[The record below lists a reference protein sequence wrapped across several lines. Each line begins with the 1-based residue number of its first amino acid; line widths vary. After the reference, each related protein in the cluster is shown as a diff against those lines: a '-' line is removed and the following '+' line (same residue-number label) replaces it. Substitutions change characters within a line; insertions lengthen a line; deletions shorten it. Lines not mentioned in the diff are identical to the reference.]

1 MPTNRQDRIQ
11 YANRVIARDPY
22 ISKRQL
28 QKAVKGKFGIGLSDT
43 SRRDLIRPAK
53 RVEFTRR
60 ARQIEAKVVKPRLK
74 TKRQDRYDYLKKN
87 GFDHGEALRF
97 SRIRNAKKNFAIK
110 EMIEQRQELLARF
123 IEKAGVCGWGISKQR
138 REWAN
143 TISRWYERNHLV
155 TKKGKASPWDWYN
168 KASDS
173 LPPELQDEYPR
184 PHSRKR
190 QDLPTIKKIDRSRW
204 IHNLRDL
211 IERDYLSANPNAKRR
226 AEWRRQIKL
235 HQEALKGR

>member
-1 MPTNRQDRIQ
+1 MPANRQERIQ
-11 YANRVIARDPY
+11 YADRVITRDPY

-28 QKAVKGKFGIGLSDT
+28 QRAVKDKFGVGLSDT

-53 RVEFTRR
+53 QAEFTRR

-97 SRIRNAKKNFAIK
+97 SRIRNVKKNYAIK

-123 IEKAGVCGWGISKQR
+123 VKKAGERGWGISMQR
-138 REWAN
+138 WEWAN
-143 TISRWYERNHLV
+143 TIRKWYESNHLL
-155 TKKGKASPWDWYN
+155 TKKRNPSPWDWYT

-173 LPPELQDEYPR
+173 LPPELQDETPR
-184 PHSRKR
+184 LHKRKT

-204 IHNLRDL
+204 INQLRQR
-211 IERDYLSANPNAKRR
+211 IAVEPNPKRR
-226 AEWRRQIKL
+226 AEFRDQIKR

>member
-1 MPTNRQDRIQ
+1 MPANRLERIQ
-11 YANRVIARDPY
+11 YADRVIARDPY

-28 QKAVKGKFGIGLSDT
+28 QRAVKDKFGVGLSDT

-53 RVEFTRR
+53 QAEFTRR

-97 SRIRNAKKNFAIK
+97 SRIRNAKKNFAIRD
-110 EMIEQRQELLARF
+110 MIEQRQELLARF
-123 IEKAGVCGWGISKQR
+123 IQKAGQRGWGISKQR
-138 REWAN
+138 REWAK
-143 TISRWYERNHLV
+143 TIYQWYVRNGLL
-155 TKKGKASPWDWYN
+155 TKKRNPSPWDWYN

-173 LPPELQDEYPR
+173 LPPELQDETPR
-184 PHSRKR
+184 LHKRKT

-211 IERDYLSANPNAKRR
+211 IAKDYLSDKPSAKRR
-226 AEWRRQIKL
+226 TEWRRQIKL